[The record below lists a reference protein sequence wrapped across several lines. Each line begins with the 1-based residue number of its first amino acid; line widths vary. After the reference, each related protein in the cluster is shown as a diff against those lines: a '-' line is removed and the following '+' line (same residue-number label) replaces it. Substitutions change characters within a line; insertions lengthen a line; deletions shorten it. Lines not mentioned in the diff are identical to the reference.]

1 MTTTANNNKE
11 KAMFQFSTHR
21 AQRNRT
27 FGFAPVAAAIALT
40 IAMAAPTS
48 VAAAQQPPAGKKP
61 ALDIMLM
68 SKPSPP
74 KTGENTFEVTV
85 KDAAGKP
92 VTDAE
97 VTAMFFMAAM
107 PAMKMPEMKNTVT
120 LKHQKD
126 GMYSG
131 TGQVMMAGKWDVT
144 VMVKRAGR
152 EIGSKKFP
160 VTAQ

>member
-1 MTTTANNNKE
+1 
-11 KAMFQFSTHR
+11 MFHMSTHR
-21 AQRNRT
+21 VQRKGT
-27 FGFAPVAAAIALT
+27 FGVAAAAVAIALT
-40 IAMAAPTS
+40 IPMAAPRH
-48 VAAAQQPPAGKKP
+48 VAAAQQPAASQKP
-61 ALDIMLM
+61 TLDIMLT

-74 KTGENTFEVTV
+74 KTGDNTFEAMV

-97 VTAMFFMAAM
+97 VTAMFFMAKMGA
-107 PAMKMPEMKNTVT
+107 MPEMKNNVT
-120 LKHQKD
+120 LKHEKE
-126 GMYSG
+126 GRYVG

-144 VMVKRAGR
+144 VSVKRAGK

>member
-1 MTTTANNNKE
+1 MVSISSIRRQAL
-11 KAMFQFSTHR
+11 SR
-21 AQRNRT
+21 A
-27 FGFAPVAAAIALT
+27 FVCAVSLMIVGLAAVSA
-40 IAMAAPTS
+40 S
-48 VAAAQQPPAGKKP
+48 AQAQTQKP
-61 ALDIMLM
+61 SLDITLA

-74 KTGENTFEVTV
+74 KTGENTFEVVV
-85 KDAAGKP
+85 KDASGKP

-97 VTAMFFMAAM
+97 VSAQFYMGKMGN
-107 PAMKMPEMKNTVT
+107 MPEMKNSVA

-126 GMYSG
+126 GRYTG

-144 VMVKRAGR
+144 VSVKRAGK

>member
-1 MTTTANNNKE
+1 MVTIKIAGRN
-11 KAMFQFSTHR
+11 SLIR
-21 AQRNRT
+21 AIVCAVSLVT
-27 FGFAPVAAAIALT
+27 FALAAA
-40 IAMAAPTS
+40 AASAQAQPQKPS
-48 VAAAQQPPAGKKP
+48 V
-61 ALDIMLM
+61 DITLA

-74 KTGENTFEVTV
+74 KTGENTFEVVV
-85 KDAAGKP
+85 KDASGKP

-97 VTAMFFMAAM
+97 VSAQFYMGKMGN
-107 PAMKMPEMKNTVT
+107 MPEMKNTVQ

-126 GMYSG
+126 GRYIG

-144 VMVKRAGR
+144 VSVKRAGK

>member
-1 MTTTANNNKE
+1 MTITANNNKE

-48 VAAAQQPPAGKKP
+48 VTAAQQPPAGKKP
-61 ALDIMLM
+61 ALDITLM

-144 VMVKRAGR
+144 VMVKRAGK